1 MAQCTWLALFT
12 ISIAL
17 LQCSSSS
24 LEEDTYSSLD
34 TDSTNNQHD
43 AVLHGA
49 EHGGTTRHLAGISPK
64 KAAPA
69 KRISRTR
76 GHASS
81 TFTPSSLH
89 QIQVLPAGVGAGGGE
104 GEGEGQAR
112 GNASTGI
119 GNEWEQISYKGGAV
133 MSDANV
139 MLIFY
144 GSWTSPQSKS
154 TMAILQNFVANLN
167 GSPWY
172 NVNRYYTTQNT
183 PFDARAPAAP
193 VKTSPPSPKPRKK

>member
-1 MAQCTWLALFT
+1 MARSTWLALFT

-24 LEEDTYSSLD
+24 LEKDTYSSLD
-34 TDSTNNQHD
+34 TFSTNKQHD
-43 AVLHGA
+43 SVLHGA
-49 EHGGTTRHLAGISPK
+49 EHGGTARHLAGISPK
-64 KAAPA
+64 KSAPA

-81 TFTPSSLH
+81 TFAPSSI
-89 QIQVLPAGVGAGGGE
+89 QQMQVLPAGVGSGGGE

-119 GNEWEQISYKGGAV
+119 GNIKEQISYHGGSV

-144 GSWTSPQSKS
+144 GSWTSPQAKS
-154 TMAILQNFVANLN
+154 TMAILQHFVANLD

-193 VKTSPPSPKPRKK
+193 VKTSPPSPKTRRK